1 VTAAALAVF
10 DAALERAVAGAPGTL
25 TVRHRSGAEHAVDP
39 AAWCRGRLPG
49 DLGLLDRCQGP
60 TLDVGC
66 GPGRLTYALNRRG
79 HPALG
84 VDISA
89 AAVRLARAR
98 GATVLRRDVF
108 GPLPGEGRWRHV
120 LLADGN
126 IGIGGDPAR
135 LLRRC
140 RELLAPN
147 GLVHVELAPPG
158 TPSWSGAARITAV
171 GGATGGE
178 AAGRGATGG
187 RAAGGGAASGRAAGR
202 GAASWGAAGGRAAG
216 EGVAGEGASG
226 GGAAGEPFRWA
237 VLAAGDLPAAAAAG
251 GLPIVRTWTE
261 AGRWFATLGG

>member
-1 VTAAALAVF
+1 MTAAALAVF

-25 TVRHRSGAEHAVDP
+25 TVRHRSGAEHAVDT

-84 VDISA
+84 IDISA

-126 IGIGGDPAR
+126 IGIGGDPVR

-140 RELLAPN
+140 RELLAPD
-147 GLVHVELAPPG
+147 GLVHVELAPPD

-171 GGATGGE
+171 
-178 AAGRGATGG
+178 
-187 RAAGGGAASGRAAGR
+187 
-202 GAASWGAAGGRAAG
+202 
-216 EGVAGEGASG
+216 

-237 VLAAGDLPAAAAAG
+237 VLAAGDLPATAAAAG
-251 GLPIVRTWTE
+251 GLPVVRTWTE